1 MLAYLEEEVYQVRQ
15 DIKEGGEIQGDL
27 DLKDHLVNKENEGC
41 KGLEDQSDRQVNL
54 AIRVILDLQVLQE
67 NLVLQE

>member
-15 DIKEGGEIQGDL
+15 DIKEGGEIQDDR
-27 DLKDHLVNKENEGC
+27 DLKDHLVNKENEGY